1 MKTIHLAFGCAIG
14 LFCSGAFATDY
25 YVSATSGDDS
35 NDGLSGDSAW
45 ASLSHVSNAA
55 ILPGDNIYF
64 KTNETFIGQLK
75 PSYSGVAGQPIT
87 FGPYGSGNKPTINGS
102 GGPKGDHHAAIYIN
116 NQQYLEFD
124 GLKVTNN
131 RKKSIAGQANTD
143 AYGIDV
149 YNNGKEVMTHFKF
162 TNLTV
167 RDIYP
172 VELDSSNFNSIKSA
186 AINFKSEK
194 NTVVGEEKHIRDV
207 TVDNC
212 YITMTTKF
220 GIWSRHPGGINGVGN
235 EMINRNMNFVLTNN
249 HTFKT
254 GGSGI
259 TASNTY
265 NVLMENNLFEYP
277 GASDKPRMAGRGSGA
292 WFFNTRNVV
301 AQHNV
306 SKHARGSGD
315 SYGIHIDH
323 SNKYVLL
330 QYNYS
335 EDSEGGFGEILGNNK
350 YSTYRYNISVNDGFR
365 SHHGNTLWV
374 SQYPKDKPKSQNNYF
389 YNNSVFIDKTLGGIS
404 LNTGIDIDG
413 KNTYVYNNAFYVA
426 NGASMGKKLLNI
438 TAGSGLDIDNN
449 MYYGNIASGFTGPD
463 SNAMFNNPKYL
474 KGGSLNAAGYRL
486 ISSSAALDQGRAVA
500 EPPFPMAGKGIF
512 ANISAAASEDY
523 FGNPVNL
530 SVSGDN
536 VGAYNGSGIGP
547 VVYEA
552 ENATLLGSAG
562 VTSCK
567 NYSKGVAVKR
577 IINNGSLEFR
587 SVVAEAAGYHTL
599 TISTLSKKKSRVSY
613 QVNGGAVKTI
623 AVAGAGKFCYEGA
636 KPTDTQVVVYLNA
649 GKNKITFTDAAI
661 IDKIMVAS
669 GAAVTYE
676 AESAIVRGSAVV
688 TSCANAS
695 RGLMVKK
702 AENGSNNSVRF
713 TDVVVPVSGTY
724 PVTVQYYSIM
734 AKNFNVS
741 VNWAA
746 AQTFAS
752 PATGAW
758 CFTGGVPGTVVVN
771 LPLKAGVNTIEI
783 SNINVIDNI
792 SVN

>member
-1 MKTIHLAFGCAIG
+1 MKRMHLVFSFALG
-14 LFCSGAFATDY
+14 LFCSGTYATDY
-25 YVSATSGDDS
+25 YVSSSAGDDS

-45 ASLSHVSNAA
+45 ASLSQVSNAA
-55 ILPGDNIYF
+55 IVPGDNIYF
-64 KTNETFIGQLK
+64 KANDTFIGQLK
-75 PSYSGVAGQPIT
+75 PSYSGVAGQPIK
-87 FGPYGSGNKPTINGS
+87 FGPYGSGNKPIINGS

-116 NQQYLEFD
+116 NQQYFEFD
-124 GLKVTNN
+124 GLEITNN
-131 RKKSIAGQANTD
+131 RKNSIAGQANSD

-149 YNNGKEVMTHFKF
+149 HNDGTEVMAYFKF

-172 VELDSSNFNSIKSA
+172 IELDNSNFNNIRSA

-194 NTVVGEEKHIRDV
+194 NKVVGEEKHIRDV

-212 YITMTTKF
+212 FITMTTKF
-220 GIWSRHPGGINGVGN
+220 GIWSRHPGGLDGVGN

-259 TASNTY
+259 TASNAY
-265 NVLMENNLFEYP
+265 NVLVENNLFEYP

-292 WFFNTRNVV
+292 WFFNTRHVV

-365 SHHGNTLWV
+365 SYNGNTLWV
-374 SQYPKDKPKSQNNYF
+374 SQYPKDKPKSKYNYF
-389 YNNSVFIDKTLGGIS
+389 YNNSVFIDKTLRGTP

-413 KNTYVYNNAFYVA
+413 INTYVYNNAFYVA
-426 NGASMGKKLLNI
+426 NGASMGQRLLNI

-449 MYYGNIASGFTGPD
+449 MYYGKVASGFSGAD
-463 SNAMFNNPKYL
+463 SNAMFNDPKYL
-474 KGGSLNAAGYRL
+474 KNGSLNAAAYRL
-486 ISSSAALDQGRAVA
+486 ISSSAALDKGTVVA
-500 EPPFPMAGKGIF
+500 EPPFPNAGKGIF

-523 FGNPVNL
+523 FGNPVDL
-530 SVSGDN
+530 SVSGNN
-536 VGAYNGSGIGP
+536 VGAYNGPGIGP

-552 ENATLLGSAG
+552 EDANLLGGAG
-562 VTSCK
+562 LTSCN
-567 NYSKGVAVKR
+567 NYSQGVAVKR
-577 IINNGSLEFR
+577 IKNNKSLEFR
-587 SVVAEAAGYHTL
+587 NVTAAAAGYHTL
-599 TISTLSKKKSRVSY
+599 TISTQTKNTSRLSY
-613 QVNGGAVKTI
+613 QVNGGTI
-623 AVAGAGKFCYEGA
+623 ETVAVAGTGKFCFEGA
-636 KPTDTQVVVYLNA
+636 KPIDTQVVIYLQA
-649 GKNKITFTDAAI
+649 GKNKITFTDSAI
-661 IDKIMVAS
+661 IDKIMVEN

-676 AESAIVRGSAVV
+676 AESAVVNGSAVT

-695 RGLMVKK
+695 QGLMVKK
-702 AENGSNNSVRF
+702 ADGGSNNSVLF

-724 PVTVQYYSIM
+724 PVTVQYYSTRTKSFEI
-734 AKNFNVS
+734 S

-746 AQTFAS
+746 AESFSA
-752 PATGAW
+752 PATGEW
-758 CFTGGVPGTVVVN
+758 CFTGGEPGTVVLN
-771 LPLKAGVNTIEI
+771 LPLKAGVNSIDI